1 MTWPRV
7 SAGAS
12 RLAVAR
18 LPMKTAP
25 TATPLTTVAA
35 RNRGIDAAEIPAT
48 IKASAARNTVSPASI
63 TGRVGSRDPPSWMQ
77 AATAKARKTTA
88 PATAWLVSCST
99 PTRNV
104 GTSAL
109 KSPSRENAAKPAK
122 PAAMNAARPCC
133 GMPSPR
139 NLRDSAERALTVSGT
154 TSRPSPATATSPSW
168 TTKGSTVGLGAYWA
182 SSPASSGPRARPPR
196 LAAEETRDARRPAP
210 GDAVSVSAAVAVPVI
225 NPPDEQ
231 PADVRREDER
241 HRADDAQADRRRQHR
256 TPANLI
262 GRTPGEQQGGEHG
275 DRVRGEDQRDEA
287 GREVPLPLV
296 DHVQRGRQGGA
307 EHRDRERVGNQPE
320 RGRAREP
327 PGGLG
332 RGDRGVKAVDARP
345 VGRAG
350 RYASFPL
357 HR

>member
-25 TATPLTTVAA
+25 TATPLTTVAT
-35 RNRGIDAAEIPAT
+35 RNRGIDAAESPAT
-48 IKASAARNTVSPASI
+48 IKASAARNTVSPARI

-109 KSPSRENAAKPAK
+109 NSPSRENAAKPAN
-122 PAAMNAARPCC
+122 PAAMNSARPAC
-133 GMPSPR
+133 GIPRPR
-139 NLRDSAERALTVSGT
+139 NLSDSAERPLTVSGT

-168 TTKGSTVGLGAYWA
+168 TTKGSTVGSGAYWD

-196 LAAEETRDARRPAP
+196 LAADETSDARRPAP
-210 GDAVSVSAAVAVPVI
+210 GRAVSVSAAVAVPVI
-225 NPPDEQ
+225 S
-231 PADVRREDER
+231 PADRPESTRPTNSQPTFGARMNVTALTMLRQIAAASTGRRPTWSDER
-241 HRADDAQADRRRQHR
+241 
-256 TPANLI
+256 PASSSAVS
-262 GRTPGEQQGGEHG
+262 TATAY
-275 DRVRGEDQRDEA
+275 EA
-287 GREVPLPLV
+287 KISVMRLV
-296 DHVQRGRQGGA
+296 EKCHC
-307 EHRDRERVGNQPE
+307 PW
-320 RGRAREP
+320 
-327 PGGLG
+327 
-332 RGDRGVKAVDARP
+332 
-345 VGRAG
+345 
-350 RYASFPL
+350 
-357 HR
+357 